1 MVAPIIALIR
11 YNAATMLHSQRYV
24 APVLLFMGI
33 VSVLSSNDSG
43 PLAPIYA
50 ACAGAMFVCVTWL
63 TIALIS
69 VDDPTHR
76 AITVVSAKSSVRV
89 LGSAVAVAV
98 LSSMVLA
105 VIGLVFPLLFG
116 NHTVT
121 VLALLVGAEAQLTCA
136 AVGIAIGLICS
147 RLVMRRQGYALI
159 VALSLVMIALFVPG
173 LAPVNAMFKLMSTI
187 TEPTELL
194 MPVSRFLA
202 IALMLL
208 TVSTIATQYLTTRR
222 D

>member
-1 MVAPIIALIR
+1 MIALIR

-24 APVLLFMGI
+24 APVLLFIGI
-33 VSVLSSNDSG
+33 VGVLSSNDSG

-50 ACAGAMFVCVTWL
+50 ACAGAMFVCATWL
-63 TIALIS
+63 TIAMIS

-76 AITVVSAKSSVRV
+76 AITVVSAGSSVRV
-89 LGSAVAVAV
+89 LGSAVAVALLSTLV
-98 LSSMVLA
+98 LT
-105 VIGLVFPLLFG
+105 IFGLVLPLLIG

-121 VLALLVGAEAQLTCA
+121 LLALLVGTEAQLTCA
-136 AVGIAIGLICS
+136 AVGIAVGLICS
-147 RLVMRRQGYALI
+147 RLVMRRQGYAVI

-173 LAPVNAMFKLMSTI
+173 LVPVNALFKLMGTV
-187 TEPTELL
+187 TEPAELL

-208 TVSTIATQYLTTRR
+208 TVSTIATQYFTTRR